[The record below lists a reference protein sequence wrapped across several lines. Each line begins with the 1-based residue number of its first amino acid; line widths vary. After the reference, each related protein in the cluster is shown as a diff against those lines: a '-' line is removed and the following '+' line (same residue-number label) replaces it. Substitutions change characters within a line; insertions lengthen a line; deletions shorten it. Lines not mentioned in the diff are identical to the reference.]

1 VYQKQMRKFIAT
13 LLALFFVMASLPLQS
28 VLADYSGMDHS
39 ETSMVVAIDDEA
51 SVDCCEMPMSSG
63 HHGNMNCSMD
73 CPALVAMHVVLHVQ
87 IAVQFSIASNDDRIT
102 QTASAHFR
110 PPIFA

>member
-1 VYQKQMRKFIAT
+1 MRRFIAT

-28 VLADYSGMDHS
+28 VVADYSGMDHAD
-39 ETSMVVAIDDEA
+39 TSMVVAIGDEA

-63 HHGNMNCSMD
+63 HHGNINCFMD
-73 CPALVAMHVVLHVQ
+73 CPALFAMHVVLHDQ
-87 IAVQFSIASNDDRIT
+87 NAAQFSIASNDKRIT

-110 PPIFA
+110 PPIFI